1 MGRFTRLA
9 AGLAVLLLGLPGA
22 SAETLKL
29 AIGQRGNW
37 ENAAPHLGQEQGIF
51 KKHGLELEILYTQG
65 AGETLQAVIAGST
78 DIGVGVGVTGAMS
91 AFAKGAPVRAIAN
104 SATGAHDLY
113 WYVPSASAVKAIK
126 DAEGKTIAYSTNGSS
141 TNLTV
146 LALIKQAG
154 VNAKPT
160 ATGNPA
166 STYTQT
172 MSGQVDIGWS
182 SPPFGLE
189 ALEKGDIRIIARGS
203 DVPALKNQTVRVM
216 ITNVPTI
223 EAKKEQVAKFIAAY
237 RETLEWMYS
246 SPDAIKAYA
255 EWVKVPEK
263 VVQRVRD
270 EFYPRD
276 NLRLD
281 RREGIDLAMT
291 DAVTFKFLAAPLTK
305 EQQDTFFAAYAK
317 P

>member
-9 AGLAVLLLGLPGA
+9 AGLAALLLGLPGA

-189 ALEKGDIRIIARGS
+189 ALEKGDIRIVARGS

>member
-1 MGRFTRLA
+1 MGHIGRLA
-9 AGLAVLLLGLPGA
+9 AAIALLLAPSMA
-22 SAETLKL
+22 AAETLKL

-37 ENAAPHLGQEQGIF
+37 ENAAPHLGQAQGIF

-65 AGETLQAVIAGST
+65 AGETLQAVIGGGADIG
-78 DIGVGVGVTGAMS
+78 IGVGITGSMA

-104 SATGAHDLY
+104 STTGAHDLY
-113 WYVPSASAVKAIK
+113 WYVPSASAVKSIK

-141 TNLTV
+141 TNLTA

-166 STYTQT
+166 STFTQV
-172 MSGQVDIGWS
+172 MSGQIDIGWS

-189 ALEKGDIRIIARGS
+189 ALEKGDIRIVARGS
-203 DVPALKNQTVRVM
+203 EVPALKSQTVRIM
-216 ITNVPTI
+216 ITNLAALESRKDAI
-223 EAKKEQVAKFIAAY
+223 ARFLAAY
-237 RETLEWMYS
+237 RETLDWMYA
-246 SPDAIKAYA
+246 SPDALKAYA
-255 EWVKVPEK
+255 EWVKVPESVAK
-263 VVQRVRD
+263 RARD
-270 EFYPRD
+270 DFYPRE

-281 RREGIDLAMT
+281 RLEGLDLAMA
-291 DAVTFKFLAAPLTK
+291 DAVAFKFLTAPLTK